1 MQFMNKFFDITASR
15 FDNRATLKDH
25 SRLEKQRQQ
34 AANISNAAEVLM
46 EKFPWSVWV
55 LSWGWMLIT
64 KVNYVACLIVNLGEP
79 LEHGRIS
86 CG

>member
-46 EKFPWSVWV
+46 EKFP
-55 LSWGWMLIT
+55 
-64 KVNYVACLIVNLGEP
+64 
-79 LEHGRIS
+79 
-86 CG
+86 